1 MSRRPQIA
9 LSLAVMVGIAA
20 WALTLGQVAAAPS
33 ERDAALS
40 ITSVSNPHPQLV
52 SGGDLLL
59 RVTVPDGV
67 RLDQVRVTRNGA
79 DITSAFAGQTNGTLL
94 GLVTGLREG
103 TNLIAA
109 RAGGSGEDTEGAEL
123 RVTNHPITGP
133 VFSGRQQLPFFCE
146 TQAFGLQPA
155 VQPFC
160 SAPTQVTYLYKT
172 TGGAFNLL
180 TDPTSRPADL
190 AHTTVNG
197 HSVPYI
203 IRLEQGTIDRAV
215 YQMAVLF
222 DGNNPSPLHP
232 DTSWNGRL
240 VYTFGGGCDA
250 GYHQG
255 SSTGGV
261 ITDLFLGQGFGVAS
275 STLNVLNNNCSTI
288 ISAEAAMMVK
298 EHFIETYGPV
308 QHTIGWGGSGGA
320 IQQYDIAD
328 AYPGILD
335 GIIPGVSFPDVTT
348 TLGPVTDCRLLDN
361 FFTANGTLFNTAQ
374 MTAISGFGDYTTC
387 KSWDATFANRITAT
401 DSCDAAI
408 PVSARYDPVT
418 KPNGVKCSAAEQLV
432 NQLGRNPKTGFVR
445 STLDNVG
452 VQYGLAALASGAI
465 SPEQFVSLNQGI
477 GGYDVAGKPV
487 AQRSQ
492 ADPRALNAAYSDDL
506 LMSGGLGLAT
516 TPIIDQRL
524 DLDFAGFGND
534 IHTTEWSYVI
544 RQRMIE
550 HGTAANQVIIENYFP
565 TYVAAAAFELNA
577 MERWLSAIDA
587 DPSDRSTQTKIVS
600 DKPAD
605 LADGCF
611 LATGLFP
618 EPLSYRGTGTCPTQ
632 FPVFSN
638 TRLVAGQPLDLA
650 ILKCSLMP
658 IRFSAYSVTFTAGQK
673 ARLKAAFPQGVC
685 NYSRRG
691 VGERAPRGTWLN
703 YNDVEGMSD

>member
-1 MSRRPQIA
+1 MSRRPRVA
-9 LSLAVMVGIAA
+9 LSLATLLGVAA
-20 WALTLGQVAAAPS
+20 WALTLGQVSAAPS
-33 ERDAALS
+33 EQDAGLA

-52 SGGDLLL
+52 SGGDVLLQ
-59 RVTVPDGV
+59 VTVPVGV
-67 RLDQVRVTRNGA
+67 TLDRVRVTRNGA
-79 DITSAFAGQTNGTLL
+79 DVTSAFAGQANGTLL

-109 RAGGSGEDTEGAEL
+109 RVASEEDTDGAEL
-123 RVTNHPITGP
+123 RVTNYPITGP
-133 VFSGRQQLPFFCE
+133 VFTGPQQLPFFCE
-146 TQAFGLQPA
+146 TQAFGLQAA

-172 TGGAFNLL
+172 TSGAFNPLA
-180 TDPTSRPADL
+180 DPTSRPADL
-190 AHTTVNG
+190 AHATVNG
-197 HSVPYI
+197 LTVPYI
-203 IRLEQGTIDRAV
+203 VRLEQGTIDRAV
-215 YQMAVLF
+215 YQIAALF

-328 AYPGILD
+328 AYPGIVD

-361 FFTANGTLFNTAQ
+361 FFAANGTLFNAAQ
-374 MTAISGFGDYTTC
+374 MTAVSGFGTYSTC

-401 DSCDAAI
+401 DSCDAAV

-418 KPNGVKCSAAEQLV
+418 NPTGVKCSAAEQLV
-432 NQLGRNPKTGFVR
+432 NQLGRNPNTGFVR

-452 VQYGLAALASGAI
+452 VQYGLAALASGVI
-465 SPEQFVSLNQGI
+465 SPEQFVRLNESI

-492 ADPRALNAAYSDDL
+492 ADPQALKAAYADDL
-506 LMSGGLGLAT
+506 LLSGGLGLAT

-565 TYVAAAAFELNA
+565 TYPAAAAYEFNA
-577 MERWLSAIDA
+577 MERWLSAVDA
-587 DPSDRSTQTKIVS
+587 DTSDRSLQTKIVS
-600 DKPAD
+600 DKPSD
-605 LADGCF
+605 LSDGCF
-611 LATGLFP
+611 LATGLSP
-618 EPLSYRGTGTCPTQ
+618 EPLSYRGTGTCATQ

-638 TRLVAGQPLDLA
+638 TRLVAGQPLDQA
-650 ILKCSLMP
+650 ILKCSLAP
-658 IRFSAYSVTFTAGQK
+658 IHFSAYSVTFTTDQK
-673 ARLKAAFPQGVC
+673 ARLQAAFPHGVC
-685 NYSRRG
+685 DYSRRG
-691 VGERAPRGTWLN
+691 VGQRPPRGTWLS
-703 YNDVEGMSD
+703 YSDVKSMSS